1 MTRGILFIA
10 LLAAIGGCSTTPP
23 VAVPDIGV
31 PVPETWTAAATPD
44 GQIAVD
50 WWKDFGDDGLSS
62 AVEAALEGNFDLR
75 AAAARLEIAASE
87 ARLARAELFPSVDA
101 RYIGARQR
109 QNFVG
114 FPIPGAEDQVLSTI
128 FTNHGVSLDVS
139 WEIDLWGRLRA
150 ASQVVLADLQ
160 ASAADLRGSQLSMAG
175 QTAKAWFAVAEAQQQ
190 IELSRATVESFR
202 ESAERVRRRFE
213 AGIRPPL
220 DLRLALLNLSNAEA
234 LRQQRM
240 QQFDAAARQLKVLLG
255 EYADN
260 VIDTPLALPDLTMS
274 VPGGLPAEL
283 VQRRPDLVAAE
294 RRMAALDA
302 RVGIARS
309 NRFPDLTLTAGGGT
323 ATDALR
329 SLVNGDFS
337 VWNLVASV
345 TAPLWQGGRLRE
357 EVTHAEAESSQA
369 LASFANTALTAYA
382 EVETALAAEA
392 ILLERERQLAVS
404 VQHAQGAARLAYE
417 RYITGIDTYITV
429 LESQRSAA
437 QAEGE
442 LIAARRLRLE
452 NRVDLYLALGG
463 GFEQM
468 PSPVD
473 LANNAAVV
481 E

>member
-1 MTRGILFIA
+1 MIRFFAQLV
-10 LLAAIGGCSTTPP
+10 LLAAVGGCSAAPP
-23 VAVPDIGV
+23 VAAPDIGV

-44 GQIAVD
+44 GQVAID

-62 AVEAALEGNFDLR
+62 AVDAALAGNFDLQ
-75 AAAARLEIAASE
+75 AAAARLEIAASD

-101 RYIGARQR
+101 AYVGARQK

-190 IELSRATVESFR
+190 IELSRTTVESFR
-202 ESAERVRRRFE
+202 ESAERVRGRFE

-220 DLRLALLNLSNAEA
+220 DLRLALLNLTNAEA
-234 LRQQRM
+234 LLQQRL

-260 VIDTPLALPDLTMS
+260 VIDAPLELPDLTTS

-283 VQRRPDLVAAE
+283 VRRRPDLVAAE
-294 RRMAALDA
+294 RRLAALDA
-302 RVGIARS
+302 RVGITRQ
-309 NRFPDLTLTAGGGT
+309 NRFPELTLTGGT
-323 ATDALR
+323 GIATDALR

-337 VWNLVASV
+337 VWNLLANV

-357 EVTHAEAESSQA
+357 EVTRAEAESAQA
-369 LASFANTALTAYA
+369 LAAFANTALTAYA

-392 ILLERERQLAVS
+392 ILLERERQLAAS
-404 VQHAQGAARLAYE
+404 VEHAQGASRLAYE

-473 LANNAAVV
+473 LSNNPTVV
-481 E
+481 D